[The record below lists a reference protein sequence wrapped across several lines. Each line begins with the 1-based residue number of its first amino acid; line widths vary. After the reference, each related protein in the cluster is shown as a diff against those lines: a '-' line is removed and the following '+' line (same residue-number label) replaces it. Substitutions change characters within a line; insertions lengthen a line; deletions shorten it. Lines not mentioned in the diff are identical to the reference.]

1 MKNKRMRYISITAAI
16 LLVFVLLM
24 LLFSNRSGDF
34 SAMEAQDGVL
44 DATSADFSSAVYEI
58 DGEWTFYPE
67 LLGSGAELDAAQ
79 PGERDES
86 IPYGSYRL
94 KIHAQPK
101 QYLTLGGYSFDYST
115 RVLVNGSEV
124 LEIGKVGASAAESEP
139 RIDYMLIPIYT
150 GEDGTVEVVC
160 QYANFVHREGGG
172 LTQMHLSTAENI
184 DRMRRSRN
192 LYSLV
197 LGGSLC
203 LFGMYFLLFAVF
215 QGEIKYVF
223 LAVICALLGL
233 RDQNFYVLHLLPA
246 NYNWAVAYRFLV
258 LMITLQPFFLY
269 LVVQMIRRF
278 WRIRRLERDDVLVL
292 LGYLLLLGSNVY
304 EAVFGRIVTTI
315 TRHGAAPPYLLVFVF
330 LIAGAISLKI
340 NRREQ
345 ELSESRR
352 QREVLTQL
360 NRLKSEFLH
369 QMAHELKTP
378 LTVMSGYAQLTDW
391 QLSTGAV
398 SADAH
403 EHMQTISSE
412 AQRLSA
418 LVSRLIDLANG
429 GSPDIEMGVID
440 AAQLLSGAADVCRPM
455 LEKKHNRLE
464 SDSGEGIT
472 LWGNTEM
479 LLQVLINLTVNS
491 NRHTEN
497 GVIAYRIADE
507 GEWVCLRV
515 SDTGSGIAPDLL
527 PHIFEKGCS
536 GDGGSG
542 IGLTICADAMKIHHG
557 LLEVEHTD
565 ADGTVFRLELPK
577 KPLKTQGEN
586 DCGR

>member
-1 MKNKRMRYISITAAI
+1 
-16 LLVFVLLM
+16 
-24 LLFSNRSGDF
+24 
-34 SAMEAQDGVL
+34 
-44 DATSADFSSAVYEI
+44 
-58 DGEWTFYPE
+58 
-67 LLGSGAELDAAQ
+67 
-79 PGERDES
+79 
-86 IPYGSYRL
+86 
-94 KIHAQPK
+94 
-101 QYLTLGGYSFDYST
+101 
-115 RVLVNGSEV
+115 
-124 LEIGKVGASAAESEP
+124 
-139 RIDYMLIPIYT
+139 
-150 GEDGTVEVVC
+150 
-160 QYANFVHREGGG
+160 
-172 LTQMHLSTAENI
+172 
-184 DRMRRSRN
+184 
-192 LYSLV
+192 
-197 LGGSLC
+197 
-203 LFGMYFLLFAVF
+203 
-215 QGEIKYVF
+215 
-223 LAVICALLGL
+223 
-233 RDQNFYVLHLLPA
+233 
-246 NYNWAVAYRFLV
+246 
-258 LMITLQPFFLY
+258 MITLQPCFLLLLLQSLYEKLAKPIVVRCYAVLYAVLAAAHFILPTQDIAPLSRIGYYLSMLFLLY
-269 LVVQMIRRF
+269 LVVQLIRRF
-278 WRIRRLERDDVLVL
+278 WRIRRLERDDVFVL
-292 LGYLLLLGSNVY
+292 LGYLLLFGSNVY

-391 QLSTGAV
+391 QLGTGAV

-440 AAQLLSGAADVCRPM
+440 AAQLLSGAVDVCRPM

-479 LLQVLINLTVNS
+479 LLQVLINLTVNA

-577 KPLKTQGEN
+577 KPHKTQGEN
-586 DCGR
+586 ECGR